1 MRGYEH
7 RLDALRA
14 RLATFESLAVAF
26 SGGVDSTVLL
36 AVAHE
41 VLGTRAAGLIADSP
55 SLPRR
60 DLAEARAFAASIGAR
75 LEVLATDELEDPR
88 YRANRGDRCY
98 FCRAALFEAMERW
111 ARGAGFAA
119 LAYGEITDDL
129 AEVRPGRRAA
139 RESGIVAPLAEA
151 GFSKADV
158 RRYAR
163 ERGLPAAEKA
173 ASACLASRLPVGT
186 EVTRERLARIE
197 RAEERLRELGFSVL
211 RVRDHGER
219 ARIEVGAAEL
229 EGARALVDEL
239 EARLAPLGFRELEL
253 AAYARPRG

>member
-1 MRGYEH
+1 MHGYEE

-14 RLATFESLAVAF
+14 RIGTFESLAVAF

-36 AVAHE
+36 AVAHD
-41 VLGTRAAGLIADSP
+41 VLGRRAAGLIADSP

-60 DLAEARAFAASIGAR
+60 ELAEARAFAASIGAR
-75 LEVLATDELEDPR
+75 LERLATDELDDPR

-111 ARGAGFAA
+111 ARDAGFAA

-151 GFSKADV
+151 GFSKEDV

-163 ERGLPAAEKA
+163 ERGLPAAEKP
-173 ASACLASRLPVGT
+173 ASACLASRIPVGT
-186 EVTRERLARIE
+186 VVTRERLARVE
-197 RAEERLRELGFSVL
+197 RAEETLRELGFSVL

-219 ARIEVGAAEL
+219 ARVELGAAEL
-229 EGARALVDEL
+229 ERARGLGAEL
-239 EARLAPLGFRELEL
+239 EARLEPLGFRELEL
-253 AAYARPRG
+253 AAYARP